1 MSKATNPAVS
11 PEPTGP
17 ESDPPVDLTDP
28 SLYFNR
34 ELSLVA
40 FHRRV
45 LAQARDPATPLLE
58 RMRFLTIVSSILD
71 EFFEVRVAGLKQ
83 SVALGLGPSGPD
95 RLAPLDALARINVEV
110 QGLVSEQYRELNQVL
125 FPALAKEGI
134 RIRRRS
140 QLTPPQAQ
148 WVQDYFDRQCLPVLT
163 PLGLDPAHPFPNV
176 QNKGLTFIVSLEGA
190 DAFERESGIAVVQV
204 PRSLPRLI
212 ALPAELAEAPHEF
225 VMISAVIH
233 SHVGKLFPGMQ
244 VTGCHQ
250 FRVTRNSN
258 LWVDEEEIDDLLR
271 ALKMELPHRQ
281 YGAAVRIEVADNCT
295 AGKIAF
301 LSHQF
306 ELSDA
311 DIYQVNG
318 PVNLHRLSSLYDMV
332 DRPDLK
338 FPPFGQG
345 LPPAIGMKGDLFEII
360 RAGDVLLHH
369 PFQSFSPVLEL
380 ARQAAIDPDVL
391 AIRMTL
397 YRTSAD
403 SPIVDSLILAAQSG
417 KDVTAVVE
425 LRARFDEAANIR
437 MATRLQEAGA
447 NVVYGIVG
455 YKTHAKVLMVVR
467 REGADLRR
475 YLHLGTG
482 NYHPGT
488 SRAYTD
494 VGLLTCDETIGRDL
508 HTLFTQLTGL
518 GRLVPLERLL
528 QSPFTLHARLIELID
543 FEASEARA
551 GRPARIQARMNALT
565 EPMVIRALY
574 RASQAGVSIGLIIR
588 SICRLRPGVPGVSDR
603 IHVRSIVGRFLEHS
617 RVFRFHHGGDELLLC
632 GSADWMERNLTR
644 RVEVVFPV
652 DDPEIRARVV
662 HESLDL
668 YFADN
673 VQAWEA
679 HADGTYTR
687 VQPAPDEPRLCAQD
701 ELIELLS
708 V

>member
-1 MSKATNPAVS
+1 
-11 PEPTGP
+11 
-17 ESDPPVDLTDP
+17 
-28 SLYFNR
+28 
-34 ELSLVA
+34 
-40 FHRRV
+40 
-45 LAQARDPATPLLE
+45 
-58 RMRFLTIVSSILD
+58 
-71 EFFEVRVAGLKQ
+71 
-83 SVALGLGPSGPD
+83 
-95 RLAPLDALARINVEV
+95 
-110 QGLVSEQYRELNQVL
+110 
-125 FPALAKEGI
+125 
-134 RIRRRS
+134 
-140 QLTPPQAQ
+140 
-148 WVQDYFDRQCLPVLT
+148 
-163 PLGLDPAHPFPNV
+163 
-176 QNKGLTFIVSLEGA
+176 
-190 DAFERESGIAVVQV
+190 
-204 PRSLPRLI
+204 
-212 ALPAELAEAPHEF
+212 
-225 VMISAVIH
+225 MISAVIH
-233 SHVGKLFPGMQ
+233 SHVGKLFPGMR

-345 LPPAIGMKGDLFEII
+345 LPAAIGIKGDLFEII

-369 PFQSFSPVLEL
+369 PYQSFSPVLEL

-425 LRARFDEAANIR
+425 LRARFDEAVNIR

-467 REGADLRR
+467 REGALMRR

-508 HTLFTQLTGL
+508 HTVFTQLTGL
-518 GRLVPLERLL
+518 GRLVPLDRLL

-565 EPMVIRALY
+565 EPKVIRALY
-574 RASQAGVSIGLIIR
+574 RASQAGVSIDLIIR

-603 IHVRSIVGRFLEHS
+603 IQVRSIVGRFLEHS
-617 RVFRFHHGGDELLLC
+617 RVFRFHHGGDEMLLC
-632 GSADWMERNLTR
+632 GSADWMERNLLR

-652 DDPEIRARVV
+652 EDPEIRARVV
-662 HESLDL
+662 HEALDL

-679 HADGTYTR
+679 HPDGTYSR
-687 VQPAPDEPRLCAQD
+687 VVPAADEPRLCAQD